1 MVDSPLAKDYRSLGI
16 HPDASLLE
24 VERAYFHM
32 RSLYAEGSLASYG
45 LLESPQ
51 QDQRLQEIEA
61 AFARIV
67 ASRRQ
72 LAPQNPPPQANE
84 VPTLADDG
92 SPAAQLKGARMQAQ
106 MTLKEL
112 ANTLKIGYL
121 HLQNIEEENF
131 ADLPATVYLRGF
143 LLSYAKALKIPQPE
157 DLTHRYLDRRALAAQ
172 GNE

>member
-1 MVDSPLAKDYRSLGI
+1 MVDDALAKDYLSLGVR
-16 HPDASLLE
+16 PDASLLE

-72 LAPQNPPPQANE
+72 LAPQNPPRQANQ
-84 VPTLADDG
+84 VPAGADDG
-92 SPAAQLKGARMQAQ
+92 LPAAQLKGARLHAHL
-106 MTLKEL
+106 TLKEL
-112 ANTLKIGYL
+112 ASTLKIGYL

-143 LLSYAKALKIPQPE
+143 LLSYAKALKISEPE
-157 DLTHRYLDRRALAAQ
+157 DLAHRYLARRALAAQ
-172 GNE
+172 KNE